1 MPEHP
6 LMKGLP
12 ESFTLPRTEMY
23 DEPFHVPAPDLV
35 LMEERWEAGEWFRSV
50 MVWQVGEGR
59 VIYIRP
65 GHETYPIYKDANMLR
80 IMENAVRS
88 HGAPATPV
96 TPQ

>member
-1 MPEHP
+1 
-6 LMKGLP
+6 
-12 ESFTLPRTEMY
+12 
-23 DEPFHVPAPDLV
+23 
-35 LMEERWEAGEWFRSV
+35 

-88 HGAPATPV
+88 HGAAATPV
-96 TPQ
+96 TRPSARRSFVPTANTFTTG